1 MIIKTYEIG
10 EALYEVTY
18 IMEENIWKEKSMVFD
33 GELVG
38 WHAFCFFPGGG

>member
-18 IMEENIWKEKSMVFD
+18 IMEENISNKVIEDIKLLKKNIKLLIKRY
-33 GELVG
+33 G
-38 WHAFCFFPGGG
+38 

>member
-18 IMEENIWKEKSMVFD
+18 IMEENISNKSFLARM
-33 GELVG
+33 GT
-38 WHAFCFFPGGG
+38 